1 MNLSEADLVVDNVY
15 GGSREGN
22 ASDDP
27 LPSLLGVDCGAGFRH
42 LGKRPGISTLKL
54 VVLKSNFN
62 NPDWPDNL
70 DHETGLF
77 TYYGD
82 NQKPGRELHDTP
94 RDGNS
99 ILKNMFQARHASEI
113 TEHFPPVFLFGSTG
127 TYRDVRFLGL
137 AVPGAES
144 LGQDDD
150 LVAVWRTSG
159 PSNERFQNYKA
170 TFTVLDVPV
179 VTRDWIK
186 DIQTGNAVSSQHAP
200 KEWIDWLKARKY
212 TPLYSPR
219 SIEIRDKNQ
228 QLPDNQQEQKVLN
241 HIYNHFKDDPYKFEK
256 CAVEIARLM
265 MPDIRTCDLTRPWRD
280 GGRDAIGTFHIG
292 KGSSSI
298 EVEFALEV
306 KCYKSNSGVGVKE
319 LSRLI
324 SRLRH
329 RQFGILVTTSFLGN
343 QAYKEL
349 KEDNHPVVVISGGDI
364 TRLLKERVGDFDQI
378 NIWLEKHK

>member
-54 VVLKSNFN
+54 VALKSNFN

-99 ILKNMFQARHASEI
+99 ILKNMFQARHAPEI

-186 DIQTGNAVSSQHAP
+186 DIQTGNAVSSPHAP

-228 QLPDNQQEQKVLN
+228 QLPDTQRNKKVLN
-241 HIYNHFKDDPYKFEK
+241 HILKFP
-256 CAVEIARLM
+256 R
-265 MPDIRTCDLTRPWRD
+265 
-280 GGRDAIGTFHIG
+280 
-292 KGSSSI
+292 
-298 EVEFALEV
+298 
-306 KCYKSNSGVGVKE
+306 N
-319 LSRLI
+319 
-324 SRLRH
+324 
-329 RQFGILVTTSFLGN
+329 
-343 QAYKEL
+343 
-349 KEDNHPVVVISGGDI
+349 
-364 TRLLKERVGDFDQI
+364 
-378 NIWLEKHK
+378 